1 MSAESYG
8 EIRMPLIE
16 IKYKF
21 DLIKRFRPV
30 RSDPDLSVRDVLI
43 PAGKSVSFHAGIR
56 YGKVLFLTV

>member
-1 MSAESYG
+1 
-8 EIRMPLIE
+8 MPLIE